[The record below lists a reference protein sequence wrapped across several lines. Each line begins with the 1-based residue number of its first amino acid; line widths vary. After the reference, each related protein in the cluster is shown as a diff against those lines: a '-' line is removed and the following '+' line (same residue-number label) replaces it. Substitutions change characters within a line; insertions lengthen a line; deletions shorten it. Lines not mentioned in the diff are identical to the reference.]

1 MKRKAAPEPLNPQPK
16 RTPRQD
22 PVSCESCRTKKIKCD
37 RQQPCAS
44 CSLRRLTCRYERSG
58 AIARDNSTRDTQTSG
73 HDGSVLIQSSQD
85 KHTLSP
91 TKTLASKNNRELMQ
105 TADWLENIHMAARI
119 PTATPDWLRDGLRD
133 SRRTGNSIPTPEA
146 RPSISSLAFMY
157 KSQSAS
163 KENPA
168 TINLKT
174 YLPDRVQAMTLFQ
187 YYVDYVGP
195 LYYIIIPSRVKS
207 QISDIYHSVEVG
219 SPIILDHLALL
230 FSIMASSLYLQLS
243 LETSADAE
251 ACSREFSYLTGAALI
266 QSNYTVSPT
275 IEGLQAT
282 MIVMH
287 NLYAWN
293 IQPTVSGLFALG
305 SIISQAKILM
315 LHCVDSPR
323 IREEREAKGYDC
335 LEVELKRR
343 LWWDLVSYD
352 WLLGNLTG
360 PQEWTYSIHQDH
372 MNVQQPSN
380 IDDELIEKEGA
391 VTSLPSCMP
400 TDMSYALQRL
410 KLAVLCREIIDATSY
425 DHLHGLELDYSKI
438 LELDRKFHQLISEI
452 PGFFRLDP
460 GSRRQFESTYKERPA
475 IAWQRYVL
483 QQGYFSRLCRLHRHH
498 FIRGAR
504 DPAFAWSHIIGLQ
517 SARKVIEI
525 RKILDEGDL
534 GYNPPV
540 SVVWSVTHHVF
551 MAAVILLM
559 DACFNWDDILAER
572 RKEEVLDACRMLSK
586 AHESSSLVREGIDAM
601 MRVLRK
607 HWKTSTQS
615 FAAQQAEVNSSNA
628 PLGPRIVKEQRINP
642 VMTGIYNTP
651 STAIDGH
658 DDETIGTA
666 SRSLP
671 IDRQFEDIWS
681 EMLQSGNNLTLESA
695 DWTDLLD
702 ELTDTS
708 LPGNRPLALG

>member
-1 MKRKAAPEPLNPQPK
+1 MKRKAAPEPPDPQPK

-44 CSLRRLTCRYERSG
+44 CSLRRLTCKYERPG
-58 AIARDNSTRDTQTSG
+58 ATARDSRLRDTPTSS
-73 HDGSVLIQSSQD
+73 HDGPVLAQSPQD
-85 KHTLSP
+85 KQTLSS
-91 TKTLASKNNRELMQ
+91 TKTLASKNNRELIQ

-119 PTATPDWLRDGLRD
+119 PTATPDWLRDGLREPQ
-133 SRRTGNSIPTPEA
+133 RTGNPIPTPEA
-146 RPSISSLAFMY
+146 RPSISSLAYLY
-157 KSQSAS
+157 KDRSAS

-168 TINLKT
+168 TVDLRA
-174 YLPDRVQAMTLFQ
+174 YLPDRDQAMSLFQ
-187 YYVDYVGP
+187 YYIDYVGP
-195 LYYIIIPSRVKS
+195 LYHIIIPSRVKS
-207 QISDIYHSVEVG
+207 QVDDIYRSVEVG
-219 SPIILDHLALL
+219 SPIILDHLALM

-243 LETSADAE
+243 LESSADAE

-266 QSNYTVSPT
+266 QSNYSVSPT

-282 MIVMH
+282 MVVMH
-287 NLYAWN
+287 NLYVWN

-315 LHCVDSPR
+315 LHCIDSPR
-323 IREEREAKGYDC
+323 VREEREATGFDC

-352 WLLGNLTG
+352 WILGNLTG
-360 PQEWTYSIHQDH
+360 PQEWTYSIQKNH

-380 IDDELIEKEGA
+380 TDDELIEKEGA
-391 VTSLPSCMP
+391 VTSLPSCVP

-410 KLAVLCREIIDATSY
+410 KLAILCREIIDATSH
-425 DHLHGLELDYSKI
+425 DHLRGLELDYSKI

-452 PGFFRLDP
+452 PEFFRLDP
-460 GSRRQFESTYKERPA
+460 GSQRRFEPIYKERPA

-483 QQGYFSRLCRLHRHH
+483 QQGFFSRLCRLHRHH

-504 DPAFAWSHIIGLQ
+504 EPTFAWSHLIGLQ

-551 MAAVILLM
+551 MATVILLM

-601 MRVLRK
+601 MSVLRR
-607 HWKTSTQS
+607 HWKSSTQS
-615 FAAQQAEVNSSNA
+615 FAAPHEVNPSNA
-628 PLGPRIVKEQRINP
+628 PLGPRLVKEPVRINP
-642 VMTGIYNTP
+642 AMTGVYNTP
-651 STAIDGH
+651 STAIDVH
-658 DDETIGTA
+658 DVTIDTTA
-666 SRSLP
+666 TDLP
-671 IDRQFEDIWS
+671 PDGQFEEIWS
-681 EMLQSGNNLTLESA
+681 EMLESGNILTLESA
-695 DWTDLLD
+695 DWTELLD

-708 LPGNRPLALG
+708 LPGNRPLAFS